1 MRKFTDFRP
10 PFYIFLMTRSH
21 TGRVMIFE
29 KYNMD
34 SANQARTDSG

>member
-1 MRKFTDFRP
+1 MRKFTCLRP
-10 PFYIFLMTRSH
+10 PFYTFLITASH

-34 SANQARTDSG
+34 SANPARIDSG